1 MRNFLKGKIAAFVFD
16 EVQSYPLARQAIKHL
31 VADGRYDYIETESL
45 LSIRENVKDILIPS
59 EERSIQLNPMDFEEF
74 LWANGNENLMD
85 FIRERYEAKCALGPI
100 HDQAMDYFRKY
111 LVIGGMPQAAG
122 RKLYFHSE
130 YDKDDAKNRM
140 EIDFLIAKSKVGRRK
155 NIVPIEVKSGKRYTT
170 SSLDKFANKFRTK
183 VDRPVVLHPKDLKVA
198 DGVTYLFLAGESR
211 KNRTPAAAGGA
222 ILL

>member
-16 EVQSYPLARQAIKHL
+16 EVQRYPLARQAIKHL
-31 VADGRYDYIETESL
+31 VADGRYDYIETGSL

-85 FIRERYEAKCALGPI
+85 FIPERYEAKCALGPI

-111 LVIGGMPQAAG
+111 LVIGGMPQAVDAYVRTKDLGTVDREKRAILRLYREDIRKHAG
-122 RKLYFHSE
+122 RY
-130 YDKDDAKNRM
+130 A
-140 EIDFLIAKSKVGRRK
+140 
-155 NIVPIEVKSGKRYTT
+155 
-170 SSLDKFANKFRTK
+170 
-183 VDRPVVLHPKDLKVA
+183 LKVEQ
-198 DGVTYLFLAGESR
+198 LFDAIPEQLSESR